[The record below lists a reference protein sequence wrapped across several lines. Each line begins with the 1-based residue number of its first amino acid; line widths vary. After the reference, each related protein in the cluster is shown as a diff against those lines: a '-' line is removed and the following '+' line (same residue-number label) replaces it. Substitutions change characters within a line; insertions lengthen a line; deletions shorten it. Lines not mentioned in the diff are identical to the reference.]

1 MRDARPVVAVFC
13 LYTCLCMWVQPLYC
27 GEKQRAQVILDLNC
41 DCIEDTVIVQTSK
54 DEQTSKIKRIAWGA
68 RTRSN
73 GCDTAWYSGRSSQ
86 FRNSSRID
94 LPAWANLRT
103 SLSRT
108 KINED
113 SYPDLVVTVRGHEAR
128 TKVRTRFQLTDTAMF
143 EVDTSFTFVIYAQ
156 RGLDSLAAID
166 VTEEIGNQPFTAK
179 RLRFD
184 QDFEDRQLLRSG
196 FTVGRLLRS
205 TDETN
210 VPASALVANTGSANQ
225 TIQLDVYP
233 NPNISGLVNVRVVNS
248 LSEDCNVVIRNAI
261 GQVVAS
267 ARVHSIEGVSLQTE
281 LMLPYAPSGVYSVQV
296 VSSDHRIRQSRLLSV
311 VR

>member
-1 MRDARPVVAVFC
+1 M
-13 LYTCLCMWVQPLYC
+13 
-27 GEKQRAQVILDLNC
+27 DLNC
-41 DCIEDTVIVQTSK
+41 DCIDDTVTVVTSA
-54 DEQTSKIKRIAWGA
+54 DEQTSRIKRITWGA
-68 RTRSN
+68 RARNN
-73 GCDTAWYSGRSSQ
+73 GCDTAWYSGRLTN
-86 FRNSSRID
+86 FRDVSRID
-94 LPAWANLRT
+94 LPNWANVRT
-103 SLSRT
+103 YLTSARISG
-108 KINED
+108 D
-113 SYPDLVVTVRGHEAR
+113 SYRDLVVTVRGGEVR
-128 TKVRTRFQLTDTAMF
+128 SQVRTRFQRTDTVMF
-143 EVDTSFTFVIYAQ
+143 ETDTSFTFVILAQ
-156 RGLDSLAAID
+156 RGLDSLVAINIAD
-166 VTEEIGNQPFTAK
+166 DIQNQPFTAK